1 MITELREK
9 MKHLKYIFMAF
20 AVLLLAASCSQDELL
35 EDGGIEE
42 VPVTFT
48 ATVDYAIETQE
59 DDTAGNMKQ
68 AVTRATFNEDDAP
81 TRFYAQAVSNGTLSE
96 VVEGIKND
104 DGTYSFTLQVAKGT
118 EYDYMFWADNAPTG
132 DEPTDLRSVSYTMGD
147 IAFAAKEQGTP
158 ETVNKDVKL
167 QHVVAKVTLKT
178 TTDITFEYSRT
189 ISLSASCASTYN
201 VQTPSASSFE
211 DKSISKEMTGAS
223 LAADSE
229 VLTTYIIPNPDDKAV
244 TFSAHDLAQTID
256 VVHLVANTNVTLQGD
271 LSEDNPKWG
280 ATKEYV
286 EKQIDFFF
294 KNENGDYQFYLPEE
308 KIIDLEAV
316 LSAIFHKNV
325 GLDLTKNYY
334 IFKEVLDDNYTSQI
348 FCMNEDL
355 TVAYAAGEGSNPCD
369 VPGRRKMLVTY
380 GPIPTRWMNL
390 AAAVQRPN
398 ADFLDALWNTV
409 ASRNEFGYMISAK
422 PADVHASR
430 ENPSASDVQL
440 ATRSEEE
447 LVFVPKAV
455 LQDSSFKKVCNLA
468 ENHVC
473 LVYMTGI

>member
-1 MITELREK
+1 

-211 DKSISKEMTGAS
+211 DKSISKEMTDAS
-223 LAADSE
+223 LAANSE

-256 VVHLVANTNVTLQGD
+256 VVPLVANTNVTLQGD
-271 LSEDNPKWG
+271 LSASNSKWG
-280 ATKEYV
+280 ATSEYV
-286 EKQIDFFF
+286 QKQINFFF
-294 KNENGDYQFYLPEE
+294 KDENGMSEGTSDGGVDRFYLPEE
-308 KIIDLEAV
+308 NIADLEAV

-325 GLDLTKNYY
+325 ELDLTSGDD
-334 IFKEVLDDNYTSQI
+334 IFEEVLDNDYTFTIKHNKSSEKFDI
-348 FCMNEDL
+348 LINENL
-355 TVAYAAGEGSNPCD
+355 TYAIYYAYWYEFEYENFSVVSN
-369 VPGRRKMLVTY
+369 KLKNQT
-380 GPIPTRWMNL
+380 
-390 AAAVQRPN
+390 
-398 ADFLDALWNTV
+398 
-409 ASRNEFGYMISAK
+409 E
-422 PADVHASR
+422 
-430 ENPSASDVQL
+430 
-440 ATRSEEE
+440 
-447 LVFVPKAV
+447 
-455 LQDSSFKKVCNLA
+455 
-468 ENHVC
+468 
-473 LVYMTGI
+473 